1 MAEKALYRRFDRA
14 VSQKRVGP
22 AAMAAGI
29 QNSLVLNE
37 RDPALKVFWIPKA
50 RDWAQDQCAGGWPCG
65 RRESKRK
72 MTQKTEPEGVGK
84 TTVVVR
90 SFRFEIEV
98 KALIQKR

>member
-1 MAEKALYRRFDRA
+1 MMAKNAFGRRFDRV

-22 AAMAAGI
+22 AAIAAGI

-50 RDWAQDQCAGGWPCG
+50 RDWAPDQCAGGLPCG

-72 MTQKTEPEGVGK
+72 MTKKNRAGGSGENHCRGPCQ
-84 TTVVVR
+84 R
-90 SFRFEIEV
+90 
-98 KALIQKR
+98 